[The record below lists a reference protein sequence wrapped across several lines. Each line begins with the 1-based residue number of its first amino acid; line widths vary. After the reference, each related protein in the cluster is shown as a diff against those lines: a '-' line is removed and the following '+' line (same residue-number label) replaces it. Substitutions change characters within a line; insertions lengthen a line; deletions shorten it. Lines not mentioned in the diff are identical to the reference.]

1 MKKLDLNNASQA
13 IHSTTIL
20 ENEVHIAEGVII
32 EPYCHII
39 GPVEIGKDTKIS
51 SFCYIRGPA
60 KIGERNRINPHCVIG
75 TEPESR
81 DAKPSGLIIIGN
93 DNAISEF
100 TAIQRGT
107 GDRDTE
113 IGDNNFIMDNV
124 HISHDNK
131 LGNNVTIAPNVVLGG
146 HTVVHDGATIG
157 IASSTHQF
165 STVGA
170 HSMIGM
176 NSTITKDVPPFTMVF
191 GNPAK
196 IRKWN
201 RYQMKKLGMRDPP
214 SGETYEKYY
223 SHFVTDS
230 RREILDAS
238 SIIESREKE
247 N

>member
-1 MKKLDLNNASQA
+1 MDSSNDTQA
-13 IHSTTIL
+13 IHPTAIL
-20 ENEVHIAEGVII
+20 ENEVHVAEGVII
-32 EPYCHII
+32 EPYCHIV

-81 DAKPSGLIIIGN
+81 DAKPTGLIIIGN
-93 DNAISEF
+93 DNTISEF

-124 HISHDNK
+124 HISHDNQ

-146 HTVVHDGATIG
+146 HTVVHDGATVG

-170 HSMIGM
+170 YSMIGM
-176 NSTITKDVPPFTMVF
+176 NSTVTKDVPPFTTVF

-201 RYQMKKLGMRDPP
+201 VYQMEKLGIQSPP
-214 SGETYEKYY
+214 SGEDYEKYC

-230 RREILDAS
+230 RREILDIS
-238 SIIESREKE
+238 SIID
-247 N
+247 

>member
-1 MKKLDLNNASQA
+1 MESNNASST
-13 IHSTTIL
+13 IHSTAIL

-32 EPYCHII
+32 GPYCHIV
-39 GPVEIGKDTKIS
+39 GPVEIGKGTKIS

-60 KIGERNRINPHCVIG
+60 KIGDRNRINPHCVIG

-93 DNAISEF
+93 DNIISEF

-113 IGDNNFIMDNV
+113 VGDNNFIMDNV

-170 HSMIGM
+170 YSMIGM

-191 GNPAK
+191 GSPAK
-196 IRKWN
+196 ARKWN
-201 RYQMKKLGMRDPP
+201 RYQMKKFGMQNIP
-214 SGETYEKYY
+214 SGEIYDRYC
-223 SHFVTDS
+223 SHFATDS
-230 RREILDAS
+230 RREILDLS
-238 SIIESREKE
+238 SIIGSKKKE